1 MRRKMEIGEYVVIRD
16 IYELLD
22 GAKAPVRGLE
32 GAHKLQTKKRGGI
45 GMEKRAVELLRDEIA
60 KKGDLANYARYT
72 GNTIYVYANECG
84 ELEAGTSPIGMA
96 DQGYAE
102 LVAQAKFNSRQ
113 GYYDWTI
120 ASPGSDEIVRT
131 DRDGNIIIDVIV
143 TDGDGNIIP
152 D

>member
-1 MRRKMEIGEYVVIRD
+1 MKKVV
-16 IYELLD
+16 
-22 GAKAPVRGLE
+22 G
-32 GAHKLQTKKRGGI
+32 
-45 GMEKRAVELLRDEIA
+45 GMEKRAVELLRDEII

-72 GNTIYVYANECG
+72 GDTIYVYANGG

-96 DQGYAE
+96 DQGY

-120 ASPGSDEIVRT
+120 ASPGNDEKFITDVFFWT

>member
-1 MRRKMEIGEYVVIRD
+1 MEIGEYVVIRD

-72 GNTIYVYANECG
+72 GDTIYVYANGG
-84 ELEAGTSPIGMA
+84 ELEAGTSPIGM
-96 DQGYAE
+96 AE

-120 ASPGSDEIVRT
+120 AVPGSDERFATDEIVRT
-131 DRDGNIIIDVIV
+131 DGDGNIIIDVIV
-143 TDGDGNIIP
+143 TDGDGDIIP